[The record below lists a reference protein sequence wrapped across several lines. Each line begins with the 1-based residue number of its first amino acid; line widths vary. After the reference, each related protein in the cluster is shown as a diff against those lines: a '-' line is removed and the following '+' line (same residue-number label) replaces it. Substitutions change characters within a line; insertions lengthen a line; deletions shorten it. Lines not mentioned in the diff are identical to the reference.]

1 MSLNTQ
7 SNSAKTLLV
16 MAGGTGGHIFPGLAV
31 ADYLQAEGWKIVWLG
46 NPSGMENQIIPT
58 RGIPFEGINFGGLRG
73 KGLKTKLMLPF
84 NLLRAL
90 IQSAVILK
98 RINPSVVL
106 GMGGYVSF
114 PAGLAAVLMGYP
126 LVLHEQNSVAG
137 LTNRILSKLAG
148 RKLCAFPDA
157 LPDAEWVGNPLRAD
171 LLKVELPKDR
181 FSTRSGNLN
190 ILVVGGSLGA
200 MALNTTVPE
209 ALSLISEAERP
220 NVVHQSGEK
229 HVADLQERYRQFG
242 VKAEVV
248 PFIENMAAAYSRAD
262 VVICRAGAMTI
273 AELSAAGV
281 ASCLVPF
288 PYAVD
293 DHQTSNARFLQQAGA
308 AKLMAQSDMTA
319 NRLADWIKSLNREEL
334 MEMANRALQCAKPMA
349 TARVAAVCKELVS
362 A

>member
-7 SNSAKTLLV
+7 SNSARTLLV

-31 ADYLQAEGWKIVWLG
+31 ADYLHSEGWKIVWLG
-46 NPSGMENQIIPT
+46 NPTGMENQIIPS

-90 IQSAVILK
+90 MQSASIL
-98 RINPSVVL
+98 RRVNPDVVL

-137 LTNRILSKLAG
+137 LTNKILAKVAG
-148 RKLCAFPDA
+148 RKLCAFPEA
-157 LPDAEWVGNPLRAD
+157 LPGAEWVGNPLRAD
-171 LLKVELPKDR
+171 LLKLPLPKDR
-181 FSTRSGNLN
+181 FTGRSGNLN
-190 ILVVGGSLGA
+190 LLVVGGSLGA
-200 MALNTTVPE
+200 MALNTVVPE
-209 ALSLISEAERP
+209 ALSLIPESERP
-220 NVVHQSGEK
+220 YVVHQSGEK
-229 HVADLQERYRQFG
+229 HVADLQERYRNLG

-248 PFIENMAAAYSRAD
+248 PFIENMASAYTKAD

-273 AELSAAGV
+273 AELSAGGV

-288 PYAVD
+288 PHAVD

-308 AKLMAQSDMTA
+308 AKLMPQSDMTA
-319 NRLADWIKSLNREEL
+319 NKLADWIKSLNRDEL
-334 MEMANRALQCAKPMA
+334 TEMANRALNCAKPMA
-349 TARVAAVCKELVS
+349 TARVAAICKELVS

>member
-1 MSLNTQ
+1 MSVNTQ
-7 SNSAKTLLV
+7 SNSDKTLLV

-31 ADYLQAEGWKIVWLG
+31 ADYLRAEGWKISWLG
-46 NPSGMENQIIPT
+46 NPGGMEHQIVPS

-84 NLLRAL
+84 NLMRAL
-90 IQSAVILK
+90 IQSTSILRK
-98 RINPSVVL
+98 VNPSVVL

-137 LTNRILSKLAG
+137 LTNKILAKLAG
-148 RKLCAFPDA
+148 RRLCAFPEA

-171 LLKVELPKDR
+171 LLTLEDPKSR
-181 FSTRSGNLN
+181 FANRTGNLN

-200 MALNTTVPE
+200 MALNTVLPE
-209 ALSLISEAERP
+209 ALSLIPQDRRP
-220 NVVHQSGEK
+220 NVFHQSGEK
-229 HVADLQERYRQFG
+229 HLADLKERYRSFR
-242 VKAEVV
+242 VEAEVV
-248 PFIENMAAAYSRAD
+248 PFIENMASAYTKAD

-273 AELSAAGV
+273 AELSAGGI

-288 PYAVD
+288 PHAVD

-308 AKLMAQSDMTA
+308 AKLMPQSDMTPV
-319 NRLADWIKSLNREEL
+319 RLAQWIESLDRKQL
-334 MEMANRALQCAKPMA
+334 TEMAERALQCAKPMA

>member
-7 SNSAKTLLV
+7 SNSVKTLLV

-31 ADYLQAEGWKIVWLG
+31 ANYLQAEGWKIVWLG
-46 NPSGMENQIIPT
+46 NPSGMENQIIPS
-58 RGIPFEGINFGGLRG
+58 RGISFEGINFGGLRG

-90 IQSAVILK
+90 IQSASIL
-98 RINPSVVL
+98 RRVNPNVVL

-137 LTNRILSKLAG
+137 LTNKILAKVAG

-171 LLKVELPKDR
+171 LLKVASPKER
-181 FSTRSGNLN
+181 FASRSGNLN

-229 HVADLQERYRQFG
+229 HLGELQERYRHFG

-248 PFIENMAAAYSRAD
+248 PFIENMADAYSKAD

-319 NRLADWIKSLNREEL
+319 NRLADWIKSLKREDL
-334 MEMANRALQCAKPMA
+334 SEMATRALQCAKPMA

>member
-1 MSLNTQ
+1 MSISTQ
-7 SNSAKTLLV
+7 LSPQKTLLV

-31 ADYLQAEGWKIVWLG
+31 ADYLHAEGWKIVWLG
-46 NPSGMENQIIPT
+46 NPTGMENQIIPS
-58 RGIPFEGINFGGLRG
+58 RGIDFEGINFGGLRG

-84 NLLRAL
+84 NLIRAL
-90 IQSAVILK
+90 MQSASILK
-98 RINPSVVL
+98 RINPDVVL

-114 PAGLAAVLMGYP
+114 PAGLAAILMGYP

-137 LTNRILSKLAG
+137 LTNRILAKVAG
-148 RKLCAFPDA
+148 RRLCAFPDA
-157 LPDAEWVGNPLRAD
+157 LQDAEWVGNPLRAD
-171 LLKVELPKDR
+171 LLKLPEPKVR
-181 FSTRSGNLN
+181 FEGRTGNLN

-200 MALNTTVPE
+200 MALNTVVPE
-209 ALSLISEAERP
+209 ALALIPESQRP

-229 HVADLQERYRQFG
+229 HVLDLKQRYESFG

-248 PFIENMAAAYSRAD
+248 PFIDNMASAYAKAD

-288 PYAVD
+288 PHAVD

-308 AKLMAQSDMTA
+308 ANLMPQSDMTA
-319 NRLADWIKSLNREEL
+319 SKLAAWIESLDRKQL
-334 MEMANRALQCAKPMA
+334 SEMATHALKCAKPMA